1 MSNTVTQGIRVRVES
16 EYVSQQSDPRRNYYF
31 FIYHVELS
39 NEGELPAQLV
49 SRHWVITDG
58 HGNVNEVRGPGV
70 VGVQP
75 LLRPGDTYRYTS
87 ACPLPTAIGSM
98 RGSYQMRRPDGTAF
112 DAQIGVFTLADPL
125 SFN

>member
-1 MSNTVTQGIRVRVES
+1 MKGT
-16 EYVSQQSDPRRNYYF
+16 SQHS
-31 FIYHVELS
+31 S
-39 NEGELPAQLV
+39 SAQLV

-87 ACPLPTAIGSM
+87 ACPLPTVIGSM
-98 RGSYQMRRPDGTAF
+98 RGSYQMRRPDGSAF